1 MNWLG
6 GNEMESVIKVYPNRY
21 YDSVQLMFITSA
33 IKKKQGVETA
43 LVAMGT
49 PANKEIFSDL
59 GMNNSSVNNAGPNDM
74 ILGVKAVDENTCEQ
88 AIAEIQDF
96 LAGNG
101 SSVEENAVS
110 YSSIE
115 AAAKTNARANLC
127 IISVPGEYAK
137 AEAVKALNAG
147 LNTLIF
153 SDNVPLEDEREI
165 KLLAAEKGIL
175 CMGPDCGVANI
186 NGISFLVGSIVRKGP
201 IGICA
206 ASGVGLQEV
215 AVLVHEAGSGISQGI
230 GTGGKDLKDKVGGL
244 TMLSGIDALER
255 DEETKI
261 IVLISRKPESNTLEK
276 VLNRVMS
283 CSKPVIICFMGC
295 QKEEIEKSGAVYAH
309 NLEDAA
315 REALNLV
322 GINFEIANLE
332 KIEEMADKYAAA
344 LSKRQKYVR
353 GLFCGGTFVE
363 EAMVA
368 MRDDIGDIY
377 SNAPLSKELKLE
389 KSTVSYKN
397 SVVDYGDEEFTM
409 SRPHP
414 VIDTEP
420 RALGIIREAKDPET
434 AVMLLDFVLGP
445 AVNSDPVGA
454 VIGNIKTA
462 MKIVDERGGTL
473 AVVASVCGT
482 DADPQSRSVQEGM
495 LREAGVIV
503 CPDNYQAALLAGKI
517 IKSKMGRDR

>member
-1 MNWLG
+1 
-6 GNEMESVIKVYPNRY
+6 MESVIKVYTNKY
-21 YDSVQLMFITSA
+21 YDSVQLMFISSA

-49 PANKEIFSDL
+49 EANKEIFTDL
-59 GMNNSSVNNAGPNDM
+59 GMSNDSVNNAGPNDM
-74 ILGVKAVDENTCEQ
+74 MLGVKAVDQDTCEQ

-101 SSVEENAVS
+101 SSVEEGTTA

-115 AAAKTNARANLC
+115 SAAKANTKANLC
-127 IISVPGEYAK
+127 IISVPGQYAK
-137 AEAVKALNAG
+137 IEAIKALNTG

-165 KLLAAEKGIL
+165 KLLAAEKGLL

-186 NGISFLVGSIVRKGP
+186 NGVSFLVGSIVRKGP

-215 AVLVHEAGSGISQGI
+215 AVLVHEAGSGVSQGI

-244 TMLSGIDALER
+244 TMLSGIDALEG

-261 IVLISRKPESNTLEK
+261 IVLISRKPESITLEK
-276 VLNRVMS
+276 VLNRVTS
-283 CSKPVIICFMGC
+283 CVKPVIICFMGC
-295 QKEEIEKSGAVYAH
+295 EKEEIEKSGAVYAH

-322 GINFEIANLE
+322 GINFEKADQE
-332 KIEEMADKYAAA
+332 KIKELASLHAGA
-344 LSKRQKYVR
+344 LSREQKYVR

-368 MRDDIGDIY
+368 MREDIGDIY
-377 SNAPLSKELKLE
+377 SNAPLSKELQLE

-397 SVVDYGDEEFTM
+397 TVVDYGDEEFTA

-445 AVNSDPVGA
+445 AVNCDPVGS
-454 VIGNIKTA
+454 VIDNIKEA
-462 MKIVDERGGTL
+462 MKIVSDRGGNL

-482 DADPQSRSVQEGM
+482 EVDPQKRSIQEEI

-517 IKSKMGRDR
+517 IQSKMGRDGSC

>member
-1 MNWLG
+1 
-6 GNEMESVIKVYPNRY
+6 MESIIKVYPNSY
-21 YDSVQLMFITSA
+21 YDSVQLMFITSS
-33 IKKKQGVETA
+33 IKKRHGVETA

-49 PANKEIFSDL
+49 QANKEIFSEI
-59 GMNNSSVNNAGPNDM
+59 GMNSSEAIDAGPNDM
-74 ILGVKAVDENTCEQ
+74 ILGVKAVDKKTCEQ
-88 AIAEIQDF
+88 AIAEVQD
-96 LAGNG
+96 LLSGGG
-101 SSVEENAVS
+101 SCEAEDITAAYSNIESAVKANS
-110 YSSIE
+110 
-115 AAAKTNARANLC
+115 KANLC

-137 AEAVKALNAG
+137 AEALKALNAG
-147 LNTLIF
+147 LHTLIF

-165 KLLAAEKGIL
+165 KLLAQEKGLL

-206 ASGVGLQEV
+206 ASGVGLQQV

-255 DEETKI
+255 DEETKV
-261 IVLISRKPESNTLEK
+261 IVLISRKPESRTLEK
-276 VLNRVMS
+276 VLSRVKS
-283 CSKPVIICFMGC
+283 CVKPVIICFMGC
-295 QKEEIEKSGAVYAH
+295 EKEEIENTGAIFAH

-315 REALNLV
+315 REALSLA
-322 GINFEIANLE
+322 GINFENADHE
-332 KIEEMADKYAAA
+332 KIKEQADKYAAA
-344 LSKRQKYVR
+344 MAKEQKYIR

-368 MRDDIGDIY
+368 MKEDIGDIY

-397 SVVDYGDEEFTM
+397 TVVDYGDEEFTM

-420 RALGIIREAKDPET
+420 RALGIVREAKDPET

-445 AVNSDPVGA
+445 AVNSDPVGS
-454 VIGNIKTA
+454 VINDIKFA
-462 MKIVDERGGTL
+462 MKIVSDRGGKL

-482 DADPQSRSVQEGM
+482 EADPQKRSVQEEM

-517 IKSKMGRDR
+517 IKSKMEGIVNG

>member
-1 MNWLG
+1 
-6 GNEMESVIKVYPNRY
+6 MESVIKVYPNQY

-33 IKKKQGVETA
+33 LKKKQGITTV

-49 PANKEIFSDL
+49 QANKEIFIDI
-59 GMNNSSVNNAGPNDM
+59 GMNSKSVGEAGPNDM
-74 ILGVKAVDENTCEQ
+74 IIGVSALDQATCDQ
-88 AIAEIQDF
+88 AIEEAQALLKAEG
-96 LAGNG
+96 AA
-101 SSVEENAVS
+101 VEDKTS
-110 YSSIE
+110 YSSVKS
-115 AAAKTNARANLC
+115 AVQANNKANLC

-137 AEAVKALNAG
+137 AEAIKALNSG
-147 LNTLIF
+147 LHTLIF

-165 KLLAAEKGIL
+165 KLLAQEKGLL

-186 NGISFLVGSIVRKGP
+186 NGKSFLVGSIVRKGP

-215 AVLVHEAGSGISQGI
+215 SVLVHEAGSGISQGI

-244 TMLSGIDALER
+244 TMLSGIDALEK
-255 DEETKI
+255 DEETKV
-261 IVLISRKPESNTLEK
+261 IVLISRKPESKSLES
-276 VLNRVMS
+276 VLDRVAK
-283 CSKPVIICFMGC
+283 CVKPVIICFMGC
-295 QKEEIEKSGAVYAH
+295 EKEEILKSGAVYAH
-309 NLEDAA
+309 NLEAAA
-315 REALNLV
+315 R
-322 GINFEIANLE
+322 
-332 KIEEMADKYAAA
+332 KA
-344 LSKRQKYVR
+344 LSLAGIVLEEADPEKVQELADAHATAMSKEQKYVR

-368 MRDDIGDIY
+368 MREDIGDIY
-377 SNAPLSKELKLE
+377 SNAPLSEEFKLG
-389 KSTVSYKN
+389 KATVSYKN

-420 RALGIIREAKDPET
+420 RAMGIIREANDPET

-445 AVNSDPVGA
+445 AVNSDPVGS
-454 VIGNIKTA
+454 VINNIKEA
-462 MKIVDERGGTL
+462 MKIVSDRGGKL

-482 DADPQSRSVQEGM
+482 EADPQKRSLQQEM

-503 CPDNYQAALLAGKI
+503 CHDNYQAALLAGKM
-517 IKSKMGRDR
+517 IKSKMRRA